1 MNFIVVGC
9 GRVGAE
15 LAYKLF
21 RLGHQVTVID
31 QDQESFNRLNADFR
45 GRTVEGEAVAAETL
59 ERAGIEKADG
69 IAVVTNS
76 DTLNA
81 VIGHTARAFYHVPQV
96 IVRNYDPGLRGMI
109 ESFGLQIV
117 SSTAWG
123 AERLQ
128 ELLLDPSFRAVFSAG
143 NGEVEL
149 YEMLI
154 PAAWEGKTIG
164 QLMHGCK
171 PGLAAVMA
179 LTRAG
184 RAEIPDLDHPFQAG
198 DILSISATL
207 EGAETLRARLQ
218 AGAAVVRDGPAA
230 RNPEA

>member
-1 MNFIVVGC
+1 MNFIVIGC

-15 LAYKLF
+15 LAFKLYKL
-21 RLGHQVTVID
+21 GHKVTVVD
-31 QDQESFNRLNADFR
+31 EDRESFNRLDTDFR
-45 GRTVEGEAVAAETL
+45 GRAIEGEAVAADTL
-59 ERAGIEKADG
+59 ERAGIEQADG

-81 VIGHTARAFYHVPQV
+81 VIGHAARAYYKVPQV
-96 IVRNYDPGLRGMI
+96 IVRNYDPALRGMM
-109 ESFGLQIV
+109 ESFGLQLV

-123 AERLQ
+123 AERIQ

-154 PAAWEGKTIG
+154 PGVWEGKTIESLL
-164 QLMHGCK
+164 QGCTEC
-171 PGLAAVMA
+171 VVVA

-184 RAEIPDLDHPFQAG
+184 RAEIPPVDKSFQAG
-198 DILSISATL
+198 DILSVSATL
-207 EGAETLRARLQ
+207 EGVESLRARLQ
-218 AGAAVVRDGPAA
+218 SSS
-230 RNPEA
+230 EA